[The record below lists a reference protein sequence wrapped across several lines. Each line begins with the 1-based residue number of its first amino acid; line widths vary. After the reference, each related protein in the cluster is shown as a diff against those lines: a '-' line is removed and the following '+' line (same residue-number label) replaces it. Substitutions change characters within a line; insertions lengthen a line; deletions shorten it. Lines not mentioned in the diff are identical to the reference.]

1 MRGDNQLARLAA
13 RLGTRRAGVLLGVRV
28 PILGGGVVVVVV
40 AAVLVVAVV
49 VVVAAAGGVSW
60 LGVGVGAGAARW
72 CHIAPWSHSKRS
84 HSN

>member
-28 PILGGGVVVVVV
+28 PILGGGVVVV
-40 AAVLVVAVV
+40 AVLVVAVV

-72 CHIAPWSHSKRS
+72 CHCAVEP
-84 HSN
+84 